1 MSTSTPTL
9 LQQYEAI
16 AKITH
21 TMLERAQVNEWDE
34 VVLLSERYVQAVDQ
48 LRHFMPPS
56 TSDRLARRQLL
67 TKILEDDAQIR
78 HLAMP
83 ELSRLN
89 ALLGNMK
96 RQQDVL
102 QAYCTPGLQAT

>member
-1 MSTSTPTL
+1 MNTTTSSS
-9 LQQYEAI
+9 LQHYETI
-16 AKITH
+16 AEITH
-21 TMLERAQVNEWDE
+21 TMLARAKINEWEE
-34 VVLLSERYVQAVDQ
+34 VLTLSERYIEAVDQ
-48 LRHFMPPS
+48 LR
-56 TSDRLARRQLL
+56 TLGATNTADRLARRQLL
-67 TKILEDDAQIR
+67 SKILADDAQIR

-102 QAYCTPGLQAT
+102 QAYCVPTNHA